1 MLVNN
6 SDVLRDLAR
15 AIDNEFRESPVSP
28 TGEVDCM
35 VSMFTEKDTDTR
47 MVCG

>member
-6 SDVLRDLAR
+6 SDVRCDLAR
-15 AIDNEFRESPVSP
+15 VIDNELRESPVSP

-35 VSMFTEKDTDTR
+35 VSMFTEKDTDSR